1 MKLRHGSFLYSLV
14 AASAL
19 VTVACSSSGSGN
31 PGDGGSTGAGGMQ
44 GLPPADNLISNF
56 EDTLGTV
63 VHAGTPERNG
73 YWYSYNDGVSGCV
86 QVPQAAQKLATPPII
101 AGAFETMAP
110 PTVPGNGSGSTLAA
124 HSTWN
129 GCSTWGA
136 GIGADLNQPPVAD
149 GGTYD
154 GPKVAYDVSAYK
166 GLTFWAM
173 AASGSETHLRVKV
186 NMSDETKEI
195 DGGLCK
201 EDGVAH
207 QVGKCSDAYGQ
218 VFTLPSNGSWLRVN
232 VDFSDRTKFKQEGW
246 GDAFPWDPTHVVSVQ
261 IQSTMTGEA
270 YDLWVDDM
278 YFVSPN

>member
-1 MKLRHGSFLYSLV
+1 MKLRHGSFLFSLV

-19 VTVACSSSGSGN
+19 MAGGACSSGGGN
-31 PGDGGSTGAGGMQ
+31 PTGAGGNTGTGGQ
-44 GLPPADNLISNF
+44 PGLPPPENLISNF
-56 EDTLGTV
+56 EDTVATV

-86 QVPQAAQKLATPPII
+86 QDPQAAQKLQTPPII
-101 AGAFETMAP
+101 AEVFESSSPATF
-110 PTVPGNGSGSTLAA
+110 PGNGSGSTKAI
-124 HSTWN
+124 HSTWD
-129 GCSTWGA
+129 GCTTWGA
-136 GIGADLNQPPVAD
+136 GVGADLNQPAVAD

-154 GPKVAYDVSAYK
+154 GPKVVYDASGYK

-186 NMSDETKEI
+186 NMSDETKEV

-207 QVGKCSDAYGQ
+207 AVGKCSDAWGQ
-218 VFTLPSNGSWLRVN
+218 VFTLPGNGSWAKIN
-232 VDFSDRTKFKQEGW
+232 VDFSDHTKFKQEGW
-246 GDAFPWDPTHVVSVQ
+246 GDVFPWDPTHVVSIQ

-270 YDLWVDDM
+270 YDLWVDDV
-278 YFVSPN
+278 YFTN